1 MPTQE
6 IDASVAVTVEEAV
19 ARLVERAGEPIEES
33 VRLPDAVGRYLARD
47 LYSPFPMPPFR
58 RAAMDGYAVRAA
70 ETAAASADCP
80 LRLAVVSELR
90 AGAIAGRPYSRA
102 GGGGNR
108 ANLGNRESHGDRHEA
123 PPPAASAVR
132 VFTGSP
138 VPAEYD
144 SIIIQEM
151 VRRPGG
157 SGMGGSGMGGSGKGG
172 NGEAGRGSE
181 GAAWIDRPAVQG
193 LHIAEAGEDVPEGA
207 LLLARGTRIG
217 AKEIALLASFGL
229 SLVPVRA
236 RLTVA
241 VLPIGDELAL
251 PGEPLPPSHIYEAN
265 GYMAEA
271 FLSLLGA
278 HVRRA
283 TPVPDEPGAI
293 RRSLEEAWE
302 RADLIVTTG
311 GASVGDYDYV
321 KAAAES
327 AGARPLFAK
336 VRMRPGTPTSAF
348 ARGSRTLIALSGNP
362 SACFS
367 GLELLAR
374 PFVLAAAGSAGWA
387 TEWLPGTL
395 SEAVEKPCP
404 YPRYIRSFAWMEEDG
419 WRVRPLA
426 KDKSGNIGAFAQANA
441 IAEIPAGGQGARA
454 GQPVRWFRLA

>member
-6 IDASVAVTVEEAV
+6 IDVSVAVTVEEAV
-19 ARLVERAGEPIEES
+19 ARLVERACEPAEES
-33 VRLPDAVGRYLARD
+33 VRLPDAAGRYLARE

-58 RAAMDGYAVRAA
+58 RAAMDGYAVRAG
-70 ETAAASADCP
+70 ETAAASADRP
-80 LRLAVVSELR
+80 LRLAVESELR
-90 AGAIAGRPYSRA
+90 AGASVGRPYSRA
-102 GGGGNR
+102 GDGNR
-108 ANLGNRESHGDRHEA
+108 ANRGNRENRESHEA
-123 PPPAASAVR
+123 PAAASAVR

-157 SGMGGSGMGGSGKGG
+157 SGEDGSGSGGI
-172 NGEAGRGSE
+172 
-181 GAAWIDRPAVQG
+181 AWIDRPAVRG

-207 LLLARGTRIG
+207 RLLARGTRIG

-236 RLTVA
+236 RPTVA

-265 GYMAEA
+265 GYMVEA
-271 FLSLLGA
+271 SLSLLGA
-278 HVRRA
+278 DVRRMP
-283 TPVPDEPGAI
+283 PVPDEPEAI
-293 RRSLEEAWE
+293 RRRLEEAWE

-321 KAAAES
+321 QAAAES
-327 AGARPLFAK
+327 AGARPLFTK

-362 SACFS
+362 SACYS

-387 TEWLPGTL
+387 TEWLPGAL
-395 SEAVEKPCP
+395 SEAVGKPCP

-419 WRVRPLA
+419 WRIRPLA